1 MATKAGSRDAAVGTL
16 ELDGAT
22 PFHAR
27 QPFPQTG
34 APGAPPSTHARTGP
48 RTGSHTGGDCLAQAA
63 PGAATLRNPEPRFY
77 IVGMKSYGRNSS
89 FLMRVG
95 YEQVGLLV
103 DELAPLVTLEPFQA
117 PPGKADGPQ
126 DDAAAGIA
134 VPVAS

>member
-1 MATKAGSRDAAVGTL
+1 M
-16 ELDGAT
+16 
-22 PFHAR
+22 
-27 QPFPQTG
+27 
-34 APGAPPSTHARTGP
+34 
-48 RTGSHTGGDCLAQAA
+48 
-63 PGAATLRNPEPRFY
+63 RNPEPRFY